1 MSLRLALLPL
11 VTAAAMLAPAGSAS
25 ASVVVPCIDLGLVRA
40 GDCAKKDAP
49 KAEQRCAN
57 ADLLPSRTNLT
68 LVRRSTL
75 CLLNAERTSRGL
87 RPLREQSTLRTV
99 ARRYARTMVRGRF
112 FAHVCPQGS
121 TLKSRIRSAKY
132 LNKSVRDYALGEN
145 LAWGSGSLSTPKSI
159 VRGWMRSSAHRHA
172 ILDGSFRDVG
182 VGVAPGAPR
191 KVRGRAATYTTE
203 FGYRV
208 TSD

>member
-1 MSLRLALLPL
+1 MARLLRFVSCATLTAVVLALG
-11 VTAAAMLAPAGSAS
+11 AGSPAVAS
-25 ASVVVPCIDLGLVRA
+25 APCADATLRPTSENLDRVR
-40 GDCAKKDAP
+40 DA
-49 KAEQRCAN
+49 
-57 ADLLPSRTNLT
+57 T
-68 LVRRSTL
+68 V
-75 CLLNAERTSRGL
+75 CLLNAERAKHDL
-87 RPLREQSTLRTV
+87 APLRVNERLTTAAQAYS
-99 ARRYARTMVRGRF
+99 AKMVRGRF

-121 TLKSRIRSAKY
+121 TLKSRVSSAKY

-159 VRGWMRSSAHRHA
+159 VRRWMRSSAHRHA
-172 ILDGSFRDVG
+172 VLDEGFRDVG
-182 VGVAPGAPR
+182 VGVAPGAPK